1 MKKLFKSILVLA
13 LAALVF
19 TGCSSSSTTTQTT
32 TSTNEE
38 TTETTDKKIVVGATA
53 IPHAMNL
60 NDVVKG
66 ILEKEGWELEVV
78 EFTDYVTPNTSLCS
92 SGAGT
97 KFSSI
102 WITL

>member
-38 TTETTDKKIVVGATA
+38 TTDKKIVVGATA
-53 IPHAMNL
+53 IPHAMIL

-78 EFTDYVTPNTSLCS
+78 
-92 SGAGT
+92 
-97 KFSSI
+97 
-102 WITL
+102 